1 MRMMRGKDRAL
12 VGATPG
18 ADTKGFD
25 ADSTVIVNGPGE
37 IASRALMEDSGLF
50 DRAWYLATYKDV
62 AHHGIDPLDHYINH
76 GWREGRS
83 PGVIFDTQW
92 YLHQYKDIA
101 ASSIEPLTH
110 YLIHGQVEGRVPN
123 PFFDAE
129 WYESTIQRS
138 PDEKSLAPYAIYL
151 KRGLAEG
158 HAPLPELQHIF
169 WCRHPTQDGY
179 DQYKR
184 LIVAIRPWWEQFG
197 RGKVGILAA
206 LFSPYEE
213 MPAMRVAGNDGV
225 EKFIAFLEYAW
236 TQNLDPGPLFQG
248 EHYKRIMWRRG
259 LSLQSGET
267 FLQHYLRVGF
277 DSRIVPTA
285 CFDEAVYYQQY
296 LDINPT
302 NCWAFDHFIRWG
314 VFEGRRASRAPL
326 PMVAQLAAHVDER
339 SARINNWKYFLSTCG
354 SSLNLDGAFKGMAH
368 HAKVLDDIFRSSIFG
383 ETMQRAVQID
393 PSVGDPADICDVL
406 VPPFHDA
413 RNIARRALRKSLPQ
427 HHYDTVICVPWI
439 RTGGADLVACQ
450 ISAAIRLARK
460 EESVL
465 IVRTDQ
471 SNFDRPEWVPEGVD
485 VIDASGIFKSVQFI
499 DAQLL
504 LYGLI
509 MGLAPTRV
517 VNVNSRLCW
526 STLARFGSRLA
537 NSIHLYSYLF
547 CWDHT
552 PRGYRV
558 GYPSEFFPE
567 TAHNLSAIFT
577 DTIYLKNELT
587 EIYRPPADVRSR
599 IVPLFS
605 PARVEISGLTMAEE
619 SIRRASGRRRQRV
632 LWAGRL
638 DRQKRFDLVQ
648 EIARAMPS
656 VDFVCWGSALLDAPP
671 NHEKTPLNLVLH
683 DGFSTYDELPLCDAD
698 LWLFTSEWE
707 GMPTILIELAHRG
720 VSIVASSVGGVPELI
735 DEQTGWPVNDV
746 RSVEAYVCAIRKAL
760 GSPGERV
767 IRATQL
773 RERARARHSMPSYIK
788 QISDVFNKE
797 GDI

>member
-123 PFFDAE
+123 AFFDAE

-368 HAKVLDDIFRSSIFG
+368 HAKVLEDIFALPFSGRQCSERS
-383 ETMQRAVQID
+383 R
-393 PSVGDPADICDVL
+393 
-406 VPPFHDA
+406 
-413 RNIARRALRKSLPQ
+413 
-427 HHYDTVICVPWI
+427 
-439 RTGGADLVACQ
+439 
-450 ISAAIRLARK
+450 
-460 EESVL
+460 
-465 IVRTDQ
+465 
-471 SNFDRPEWVPEGVD
+471 
-485 VIDASGIFKSVQFI
+485 
-499 DAQLL
+499 
-504 LYGLI
+504 
-509 MGLAPTRV
+509 
-517 VNVNSRLCW
+517 
-526 STLARFGSRLA
+526 
-537 NSIHLYSYLF
+537 SIHL
-547 CWDHT
+547 
-552 PRGYRV
+552 
-558 GYPSEFFPE
+558 
-567 TAHNLSAIFT
+567 SAIQRTSVTCLYRRFT
-577 DTIYLKNELT
+577 MLGISLAGRYVKACRNITTI
-587 EIYRPPADVRSR
+587 
-599 IVPLFS
+599 PLFAYLGFAPEVRILLLARSVRPSDWRGKRS
-605 PARVEISGLTMAEE
+605 PSSLCARINPISIDQNGCL
-619 SIRRASGRRRQRV
+619 RASMSSMR
-632 LWAGRL
+632 
-638 DRQKRFDLVQ
+638 
-648 EIARAMPS
+648 P
-656 VDFVCWGSALLDAPP
+656 
-671 NHEKTPLNLVLH
+671 
-683 DGFSTYDELPLCDAD
+683 
-698 LWLFTSEWE
+698 
-707 GMPTILIELAHRG
+707 
-720 VSIVASSVGGVPELI
+720 ASS
-735 DEQTGWPVNDV
+735 
-746 RSVEAYVCAIRKAL
+746 
-760 GSPGERV
+760 
-767 IRATQL
+767 RASNS
-773 RERARARHSMPSYIK
+773 SMRNCCYTA
-788 QISDVFNKE
+788 
-797 GDI
+797 